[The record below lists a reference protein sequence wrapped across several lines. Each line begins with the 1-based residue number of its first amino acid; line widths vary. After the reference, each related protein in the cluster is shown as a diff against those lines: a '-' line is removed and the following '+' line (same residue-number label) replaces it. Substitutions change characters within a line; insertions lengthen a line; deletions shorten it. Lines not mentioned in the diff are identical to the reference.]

1 MQAYLYSNKWSMNLK
16 KLAEYTK
23 TTLIPADA
31 KKYLKHVV
39 WLHQSD
45 CIASTVGWIKDVSQT
60 LEYGKDYEGYWNGE
74 LFVKQV
80 ILHIKFLIINLLIW
94 RSLIYSSKRN
104 LF

>member
-1 MQAYLYSNKWSMNLK
+1 MMSQTSQANDGQQPLK
-16 KLAEYTK
+16 KK
-23 TTLIPADA
+23 RPGCG
-31 KKYLKHVV
+31 
-39 WLHQSD
+39 LHQSD

-94 RSLIYSSKRN
+94 GSLIYSLKRN